1 MDGQENN
8 GVVPPVG
15 GEISSSTPNPIESQ
29 TPVLETPKAEEAPA
43 VATPAAPVNANPT
56 ASFAQSTV
64 GVSGTTATPQF
75 TTTPQPV
82 MTTNAVPGKKGGA
95 GKIIA
100 LIVILLLLIGG
111 GIAAFLIYRA
121 HESDERVM
129 ADALKSILER
139 DSMSATTTVTLTG
152 EKGEY
157 KGAKL
162 TLNLDTVS
170 DSEGQGSFVI
180 DAKLEGT
187 GEIPDLNAKLE
198 AVEGKEALYVKVAD
212 YGNIAQKLGELS
224 GGEETEYMLSAMFN
238 EIGNSWYEIPYSKLG
253 KQYSDTIDC
262 VREVS
267 KDLKSGTYTKE
278 LGETFAEYR
287 FLSFD
292 GKPEKVDGY
301 KLYKVKADEE
311 LSSKFFEELENTE
324 FYKNVSK
331 CSDSS
336 STKTSGNGAGN
347 IFKSLLGNGSNSA
360 SKTADDLLDDSE
372 TIINDDYDVD
382 YYDDYDDYDDWTVE
396 PEDGSHGVAVEFEPD
411 VYFGIKGWSHK
422 LVAIKVTGED
432 DGVALNMETKINDG
446 GSVSIPSDTKSLDDL
461 ESAITKVYNENRMNS
476 RYSLYC
482 TKEKNYSGYGT
493 EEDCKKAVDSL
504 FGGGSSNTGGLDSL
518 IDGVSI

>member
-15 GEISSSTPNPIESQ
+15 GEISSSTPNPNELQ
-29 TPVLETPKAEEAPA
+29 TPVLETPKAEETPA
-43 VATPAAPVNANPT
+43 VATPEAPVNANPT

-82 MTTNAVPGKKGGA
+82 MTTNAVPGKKGSA

-111 GIAAFLIYRA
+111 GIAAFLLYRA

-139 DSMSATTTVTLTG
+139 EAMSATTTVTLTG

-162 TLNLDTVS
+162 TLKLDSVS

-212 YGNIAQKLGELS
+212 YGNIAQKIGELS

-253 KQYSDTIDC
+253 KQYSDMMDC
-262 VREVS
+262 ARGVS

-278 LGETFAEYR
+278 IGETFAEYR

-311 LSSKFFEELENTE
+311 LANKFLEELENTE
-324 FYKNVSK
+324 FYKNFSK

-336 STKTSGNGAGN
+336 STMTSGNGASN
-347 IFKSLLGNGSNSA
+347 IFKGLLGNGSNSV
-360 SKTADDLLDDSE
+360 SKTADDLLDE
-372 TIINDDYDVD
+372 PNNIIYDDNDDY
-382 YYDDYDDYDDWTVE
+382 YGDWTDE
-396 PEDGSHGVAVEFEPD
+396 PEDSTNGVAVEFEPD

-422 LVAIKVTGED
+422 LVAIKMTGED
-432 DGVALNMETKINDG
+432 DGIALNMETKIEDG
-446 GSVSIPSDTKSLDDL
+446 GSVNIPSDTKSLDDL

-504 FGGGSSNTGGLDSL
+504 FGGGSSDTSGLDSL
-518 IDGVSI
+518 IDGISI

>member
-15 GEISSSTPNPIESQ
+15 GEISSSTPNPSELQ

-43 VATPAAPVNANPT
+43 VATPEAPVNANPT

-139 DSMSATTTVTLTG
+139 DAMSATTTVTITG
-152 EKGEY
+152 EEGEY

-162 TLNLDTVS
+162 TLNLDSVS

-187 GEIPDLNAKLE
+187 GEIPNLNAKLE

-212 YGNIAQKLGELS
+212 YGNIAQKIGELS

-253 KQYSDTIDC
+253 KQYSDMMDC

-267 KDLKSGTYTKE
+267 KDLKSGAYTKE
-278 LGETFAEYR
+278 IGETFAEYR

-311 LSSKFFEELENTE
+311 LASKFLEELENTE
-324 FYKNVSK
+324 FYKNFSK

-336 STKTSGNGAGN
+336 STMTSGNGAGN
-347 IFKSLLGNGSNSA
+347 IFKGLLGNGSNSA
-360 SKTADDLLDDSE
+360 SKTADDLLDDPNNL
-372 TIINDDYDVD
+372 IYDGSDD
-382 YYDDYDDYDDWTVE
+382 YYDDWTDE
-396 PEDGSHGVAVEFEPD
+396 PEGIAVEFEPD
-411 VYFGIKGWSHK
+411 VYFGITGWSHK
-422 LVAIKVTGED
+422 LVAIKMTGED
-432 DGVALNMETKINDG
+432 DGIALNIETKIDDG
-446 GSVSIPSDTKSLDDL
+446 GSVNIPSDTKSLDDL
-461 ESAITKVYNENRMNS
+461 EAAITKVYNENRMNS

-504 FGGGSSNTGGLDSL
+504 FGGGSSDTGGLDSL
-518 IDGVSI
+518 IDGFSI